1 MIIKSF
7 EEKKIN
13 LNNQKI
19 HLLYGENQ
27 GHINDFVDQI
37 FKKKFHDSTYYYE
50 ESEIITD
57 ESVIYNQLQTK
68 SFFDDNKLIIIRR
81 VTDKVAKLIEKI
93 LEKNVSDVNFVL
105 TSNILEKKSKLR
117 TLFEKNN
124 KLVCIPFYQ
133 DKEQSLINIITNFSK
148 EKKINFSRR
157 TINLLIKRAMNDRQN
172 LKNELFKIEAYS
184 INKKTVNEDEILKLT
199 NHSENYDVS
208 TLVDYCLLKNE
219 KKILEILN
227 ENIFSIDECIKILR
241 IFLAKSK
248 RLLLLSLSVKEYKN
262 IQKAIE
268 AHKPPIFWK
277 DKEILKKQLE
287 IWPIN
292 NIKSLI
298 NRINNTE
305 LLIKKNSS
313 NSIIILLNFVFLEAS
328 ENINN
333 NFL

>member
-1 MIIKSF
+1 MIIKSY

-13 LNNQKI
+13 LSNQKI

-27 GHINDFVDQI
+27 GQINDFVDQI

-93 LEKNVSDVNFVL
+93 LEKNISDVNFVL

-157 TINLLIKRAMNDRQN
+157 IINLLIKRAMNDRQN

-248 RLLLLSLSVKEYKN
+248 RLLLLSLKVKEYKN

-268 AHKPPIFWK
+268 AYKPPIFWK